1 LIGSSRQSAALS
13 SISKRVHARFMPVAW
28 NGIAYVVPRVAV
40 LVAGLYVAHRWGQ
53 ESFARYSLAAV
64 TLMVVGNL
72 VGASLGTVA
81 SKYVPEFARGD
92 ATLLGR
98 GFASVVLLAVGF
110 SVTLS
115 VAVICLAPALA
126 RAFAVNPP
134 ITPLLEISGVA
145 IAACV
150 LNGPAVGLLSG
161 STKFKHAA
169 FISVLA
175 GAAFAASLVPLND
188 LAGPGGTLIAL
199 AAFYSVSAAAA
210 LFIVRVQL
218 RQDVCRSRSH
228 EVRAR
233 SITMLRYFAPML
245 LAAGMI
251 TPVVWLCNA
260 LLARSAN
267 GLSEVA
273 RFSAGYNWFAV
284 ASSIPAVLAQVEF
297 VRMSKSRAT
306 GDSKG
311 LARALRLFVAQNL
324 LFVAPVVIAGAAI
337 AGTLMA
343 LFQVDDAQARL
354 CLRLLLASALVASLG
369 NPAGMFLAVIDRIWI
384 ASLLNVGW
392 ACITLGCATWLRG
405 AGAVGVGVAFLIGY
419 FVHFLVASTIAWK
432 LVDRAPSR

>member
-1 LIGSSRQSAALS
+1 LIGGARRPAALS
-13 SISKRVHARFMPVAW
+13 SLLKRVHGRFMPVAW
-28 NGIAYVVPRVAV
+28 NAIAYVVPRVAV
-40 LVAGLYVAHRWGQ
+40 LVSGLYVAHRWGQ
-53 ESFARYSLAAV
+53 EAFARYALAAV

-92 ATLLGR
+92 VTLLGR
-98 GFASVVLLAVGF
+98 GFASLLLLAVGF
-110 SVTLS
+110 SVTLG
-115 VAVICLAPALA
+115 VAVLCLAPALA

-134 ITPLLEISGVA
+134 ITNLLEIAGVA
-145 IAACV
+145 IAACI
-150 LNGPAVGLLSG
+150 LNGAMVGLLFG
-161 STKFKHAA
+161 SAKFKHAA

-175 GAAFAASLVPLND
+175 GGVFAACLVPLND

-199 AAFYSVSAAAA
+199 AVFYAVSAAAA

-218 RQDVCRSRSH
+218 QEDLRRSRRH
-228 EVRAR
+228 EVRER
-233 SITMLRYFAPML
+233 SIIMLRYFLPML

-260 LLARSAN
+260 MLARSAN
-267 GLSEVA
+267 GLNEVA

-297 VRMSKSRAT
+297 VRMSRSRAR

-337 AGTLMA
+337 AGVLMG

-354 CLRLLLASALVASLG
+354 CLRLLLAAALVASLG

-392 ACITLGCATWLRG
+392 ACIALACASWLRG

-419 FVHFLVASTIAWK
+419 SVHFLVANAIAWR
-432 LVDRAPSR
+432 LVDRAPSP